1 MHLKALTLALAALV
15 AAPAAAQTLEGADIE
30 SLIGDKRVLLSTPYG
45 LELPLRYSA
54 GGEVT
59 GDISGFSMASMFTP
73 SETGSW
79 WVDGDQL
86 CQQFPTW
93 YDGETFCFA
102 IEQTGERSISWKRN
116 DGLEGTARIE
126 G

>member
-1 MHLKALTLALAALV
+1 MHCRALTIALTVSLAT
-15 AAPAAAQTLEGADIE
+15 PAVAQTLEGSDIE

-54 GGEVT
+54 GGEVS
-59 GDISGFSMASMFTP
+59 GDISGFSMASMFAP
-73 SETGSW
+73 SETGRW
-79 WVDGDQL
+79 WVDGGQL

-93 YDGETFCFA
+93 YDGKTFCFA